1 METPTIM
8 KQVRVVPWIYVLPA
22 LLVII
27 IFIVY
32 PMINTTLLSFTD
44 RTGNASAVNECIQG
58 QPCWGVFENYRY
70 ALTNPE
76 MTTALRNNALWLLV
90 MVPLT
95 VAIGLIVAVLADRV
109 SYESLVK
116 SLIFMPMAISFI
128 GAGVIWRFMYAIQ
141 TGANQAQ
148 IGVLNAALVGV
159 GAKPVAWLSTQPI
172 NDFALMMVGIWL
184 WAGFSMTILS
194 AALKGLPTEVI
205 EAGRVD
211 GATEWQLFWRIMIPM
226 ILPTITVV
234 FTTLIIIVLKIFDIV
249 FVMTGGNFGTE
260 VIANRMFNLIVT
272 NVGRSTAIAVLLLV
286 LTIPVMYF
294 NVRRF
299 REQESLR

>member
-1 METPTIM
+1 VETPTIM
-8 KQVRVVPWIYVLPA
+8 KQGRVVPWVYVLPA

-27 IFIVY
+27 LFIVY
-32 PMINTTLLSFTD
+32 PMVNTTLLSFTD
-44 RTGNASAVNECIQG
+44 RTGNGPAANECIQG
-58 QPCWGVFENYRY
+58 QPCWGAFENYRY

-76 MTTALRNNALWLLV
+76 MTTALRNNALWLLI
-90 MVPLT
+90 MVPIT
-95 VAIGLIVAVLADRV
+95 VVIGLIVAVLADRV

-141 TGANQAQ
+141 TGAGQAQ
-148 IGVLNAALVGV
+148 IGVLNAALVAAGS
-159 GAKPVAWLSTQPI
+159 KPVAWLSTQPI

-194 AALKGLPTEVI
+194 AALKGLPSEVI
-205 EAGRVD
+205 EAARVD

>member
-8 KQVRVVPWIYVLPA
+8 KQGRVIPWLYVLPA
-22 LLVII
+22 LLVIG
-27 IFIVY
+27 IFIIY
-32 PMINTTLLSFTD
+32 PMINTTQLSFTD
-44 RTGNASAVNECIQG
+44 RHGTGPASNECVQG
-58 QPCWGVFENYRY
+58 QPCWGAFENYRY
-70 ALTNPE
+70 ALTNSE
-76 MTTALRNNALWLLV
+76 MTTALRNNALWLLF
-90 MVPLT
+90 MVPVT
-95 VAIGLIVAVLADRV
+95 VAIGLVVAVLADRV
-109 SYESLVK
+109 KYESLVK

-128 GAGVIWRFMYAIQ
+128 GAGVIWRFMYAIE
-141 TGANQAQ
+141 TGAGVAQ
-148 IGVLNAALVGV
+148 IGVLNAVLVKL
-159 GAKPVAWLSTQPI
+159 GAQPVAWLSTQPI

-194 AALKGLPTEVI
+194 AALKGLPSEVI
-205 EAGRVD
+205 EAARVD

-260 VIANRMFNLIVT
+260 VIANRMFKLIVT

-299 REQESLR
+299 REQEELR

>member
-8 KQVRVVPWIYVLPA
+8 KQGRVVPWLYVLPA
-22 LLVII
+22 LLVIG
-27 IFIVY
+27 IFIIY
-32 PMINTTLLSFTD
+32 PMINTTQLSFTD
-44 RTGNASAVNECIQG
+44 RYGTGPASNECVQG
-58 QPCWGVFENYRY
+58 QPCWGTFENYRY
-70 ALTNPE
+70 ALTNSE
-76 MTTALRNNALWLLV
+76 MTTALRNNALWLLF
-90 MVPLT
+90 MVPVT
-95 VAIGLIVAVLADRV
+95 VAIGLVVAVLADRV
-109 SYESLVK
+109 RYESLVK

-128 GAGVIWRFMYAIQ
+128 GAGVIWRFMYAIE
-141 TGANQAQ
+141 TGAGVAQ
-148 IGVLNAALVGV
+148 IGVLNAVLVKL
-159 GAKPVAWLSTQPI
+159 GAQPVAWLSTQPI

-194 AALKGLPTEVI
+194 AALKGLPSEVI
-205 EAGRVD
+205 EAARVD

-260 VIANRMFNLIVT
+260 VIANRMFKLIVT

-299 REQESLR
+299 REQEELR